1 VINLIL
7 IVGLIAAPIGVYSA
21 AAQESGPIYYVEQG
35 DTLYTIAAKFSTT
48 VDALIETNDIADPSL
63 VYPGLALVI
72 PGYPGVEGVLELKEI
87 SYGEDIYSLSRR
99 YQVSVDA
106 LTRLNRAVNPG
117 RFYVGQSVIVPQP
130 LENDQQTVGERII
143 LSGQQDTR
151 LETAVLQGISPWA
164 VEMARGQN
172 QRMWMVSEEAII
184 LPDPDRQVTA
194 LPAIIQSV
202 DIQPSPTAQGKTTVI
217 KLSLDQPA
225 WVEGQLGDYTLNFFE
240 NSPGNF
246 VALQGIHAMATPG
259 LYDLEIRLYANQ
271 GDEATF
277 AYSQPIAVRD
287 GGYGFEYLVGVPAES
302 TDPDIIAAEDAEL
315 EPILTQASPDRL
327 WDGPFQYPS
336 DYYTDTFLSVF
347 GTRRDYN
354 GGALSYYH
362 TGVDFYGADV
372 PIYAPAPGRVV
383 FVGQQ
388 VVRGNV
394 TYIDH
399 GWGVFSGYFHQ
410 SEINVEVGDLVETG
424 QPIGVVGNTG
434 RSSGPHLHWEI
445 WVGGVPVNPLDWVLI
460 GYP

>member
-1 VINLIL
+1 
-7 IVGLIAAPIGVYSA
+7 
-21 AAQESGPIYYVEQG
+21 
-35 DTLYTIAAKFSTT
+35 
-48 VDALIETNDIADPSL
+48 
-63 VYPGLALVI
+63 
-72 PGYPGVEGVLELKEI
+72 
-87 SYGEDIYSLSRR
+87 
-99 YQVSVDA
+99 
-106 LTRLNRAVNPG
+106 
-117 RFYVGQSVIVPQP
+117 
-130 LENDQQTVGERII
+130 
-143 LSGQQDTR
+143 
-151 LETAVLQGISPWA
+151 
-164 VEMARGQN
+164 MARGDS
-172 QRMWMVSEEAII
+172 QRMWMVSEEAVI
-184 LPDPDRQVTA
+184 LPDPESQVTA

-202 DIQPSPTAQGKTTVI
+202 DMQPSPTAQGKTTVVQ
-217 KLSLDQPA
+217 LSLSQPV
-225 WVEGQLGDYTLNFFE
+225 WVEGWLGDYQLNFFE
-240 NSPGNF
+240 TSSGNF
-246 VALQGIHAMATPG
+246 VALQGIHALTTPG

-271 GDEATF
+271 GEEATF
-277 AYSQPIAVRD
+277 AYSQPIAIRD
-287 GGYGFEYLVGVPAES
+287 GGYGFEYLVGVPADS
-302 TDPDIIAAEDAEL
+302 TDPDVIAAEDAEI

-336 DYYTDTFLSVF
+336 DYYTDSFLSVY

-383 FVGQQ
+383 FVGEQ

-410 SEINVEVGDLVETG
+410 SEIYVEVGDLVETG
-424 QPIGVVGNTG
+424 QPIGLVGNTG